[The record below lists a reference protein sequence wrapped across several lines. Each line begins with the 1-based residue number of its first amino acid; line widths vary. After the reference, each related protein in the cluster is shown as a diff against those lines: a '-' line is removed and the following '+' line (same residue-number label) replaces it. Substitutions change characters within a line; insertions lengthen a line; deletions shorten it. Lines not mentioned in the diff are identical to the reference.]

1 MSFVILSVASFLSWG
16 QIFIENVEPNLDKQV
31 TCKHRIVLTST
42 KPTHELRMI
51 GKDNTVVLNPV
62 TMNCSKNL
70 KDEVGV
76 IIGQEAR
83 DCDSSEV
90 DHLEVVFIKQKV
102 VANV

>member
-1 MSFVILSVASFLSWG
+1 MQLIILTIASFLSWG
-16 QIFIENVEPNLDKQV
+16 QIFLENTEPSIDKQV

-62 TMNCSKNL
+62 TMNCSKDV

-76 IIGQEAR
+76 IIGQDAR

-90 DHLEVVFIKQKV
+90 DHIKVVFMKQKV
-102 VANV
+102 VGNV